1 VSLTSLLRESDVR
14 QRFNAEFEKPRFDLK
29 DPIVAT
35 PTDPSRAHAA
45 LIGTAFDYVLRLHV
59 SIINDADVWARHW
72 TAEIAVDRLADHIA
86 ARVPVFPPGSNQSHR
101 GVISKAQRIIRE
113 ARREYDR
120 CHEKRQVSETM
131 LRHALLLAQLEQFY
145 RGGMLSASFGKAS
158 SAGVADLKNLL
169 TVSRRNPGIFRASRV
184 CVLNPDFREASYL
197 VGGADADILI
207 DDTLVEIKTTK
218 ELKFTAETFRQLVG
232 YFLLYKLGRG
242 ITIGPR
248 PKPQIGSL
256 GVYFARYGVFRS
268 FTVDSVI
275 DMAQLP
281 NFLRWFKQRA
291 RNGSPPMGI
300 ATVDGVTFEY

>member
-1 VSLTSLLRESDVR
+1 MSLTSLLRESDVR
-14 QRFNAEFEKPRFDLK
+14 ERFNADFEKPRFELK
-29 DPIVAT
+29 DPIAAV

-45 LIGTAFDYVLRLHV
+45 LVGTAFDYVLRLHV

-120 CHEKRQVSETM
+120 CHEKRQVSEAM
-131 LRHALLLAQLEQFY
+131 LRYALLLAQLEQFY
-145 RGGMLSASFGKAS
+145 RGGMLSASFGKATN
-158 SAGVADLKNLL
+158 AGVTDLKNLL
-169 TVSRRNPGIFRASRV
+169 AVAQRSPERFRASRA

-232 YFLLYKLGRG
+232 YFLLYKIGRG
-242 ITIGPR
+242 VTAGPR
-248 PKPQIGSL
+248 PKPQIRSL
-256 GVYFARYGVFRS
+256 GVYFSRYGVFRS
-268 FTVDSVI
+268 FPVDSVI
-275 DMAQLP
+275 YMAKLP
-281 NFLRWFKQRA
+281 SFLRWFKQRA
-291 RNGSPPMGI
+291 TNGPPPIGT